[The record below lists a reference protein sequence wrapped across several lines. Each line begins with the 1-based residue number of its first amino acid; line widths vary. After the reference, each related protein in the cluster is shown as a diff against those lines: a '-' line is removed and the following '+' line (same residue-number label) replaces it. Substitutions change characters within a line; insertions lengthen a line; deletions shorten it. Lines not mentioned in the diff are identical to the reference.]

1 MTRRGLDTPI
11 WIAATAAH
19 EGAALLMFDEHFR
32 QIDRVGACVL

>member
-1 MTRRGLDTPI
+1 MTRIYLDTPI

-19 EGAALLMFDEHFR
+19 AGAAVLTFDEHFR